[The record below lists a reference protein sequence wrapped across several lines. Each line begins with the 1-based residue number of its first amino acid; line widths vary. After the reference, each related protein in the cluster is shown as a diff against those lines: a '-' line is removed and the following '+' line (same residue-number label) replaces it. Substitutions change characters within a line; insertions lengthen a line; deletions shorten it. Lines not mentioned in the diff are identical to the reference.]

1 MVICH
6 VLNLYIALIFIYYNV
21 LSLLALTNGLLYTT
35 SKHACALQR
44 NVQVAIC
51 AWLPRRRLR
60 DLCNDRVICS
70 NTPWDQTLYCSK
82 LYGHE
87 RFRDLSMIALCTLI
101 CLGIGLY
108 TMHEPALTCTSMQES
123 GKPWKHYIFQFVLES
138 DFVSYF
144 DTLH

>member
-1 MVICH
+1 M
-6 VLNLYIALIFIYYNV
+6 
-21 LSLLALTNGLLYTT
+21 
-35 SKHACALQR
+35 
-44 NVQVAIC
+44 QVAIC
-51 AWLPRRRLR
+51 AWLPRLWLR

-123 GKPWKHYIFQFVLES
+123 GKPWKHTYFNLFWNQTSSHTSTHYIDLYGHEKVLILS
-138 DFVSYF
+138 DPNWRTVS
-144 DTLH
+144 DK